1 MPDSNQSEVVSVNC
15 EGFSAPPPPPPP
27 PSSFVYMIL
36 LKLAYS
42 IEDQTVQIKLRR
54 NIGCL
59 VHGSQVNCLFENM

>member
-15 EGFSAPPPPPPP
+15 EGFSAPPPP
-27 PSSFVYMIL
+27 SFYMIL

-54 NIGCL
+54 NIGYL
-59 VHGSQVNCLFENM
+59 VHGSQVNCLFQKM